1 MHTEKLYR
9 GSEEGLEL
17 EEDHRPVKDSLE
29 GWAAEELATGLELVL
44 QAVWNL
50 LRIEVKAQLRES

>member
-17 EEDHRPVKDSLE
+17 EEVHRPVKDSLE
-29 GWAAEELATGLELVL
+29 GWVAEELATGLELVL

-50 LRIEVKAQLRES
+50 LRT